1 MSSKRKKKSAKE
13 KIASEWRQRRLTTVI
28 AVFLWLLLSGFGYVW
43 CRVEVVEL
51 GYQLSDTY
59 QLNSRLLND
68 NKKLHLELAR
78 LKAPKRVQR
87 IAIEKLGLKHPTK
100 DQIVVL
106 Q

>member
-1 MSSKRKKKSAKE
+1 MSKKQKKKLPKE
-13 KIASEWRQRRLTTVI
+13 KIASKWRQRRFATI
-28 AVFLWLLLSGFGYVW
+28 AAIFLWLLLSGFGYVW
-43 CRVEVVEL
+43 CRVQVVEL
-51 GYQLSDTY
+51 GYQLSDIHRLHT
-59 QLNSRLLND
+59 RLLND

>member
-13 KIASEWRQRRLTTVI
+13 KIASKWRQRRLTTVI

-43 CRVEVVEL
+43 CRVQVVEL